1 MVQKILSYAADRSGL
16 MAAGAY
22 RVKALGLSQPS
33 LFLKTSVFP
42 GKRLQAARLCE
53 TSATTARSLTRY
65 KKIKSFGVCPTS
77 EDGAFLKNSYVC
89 GVFFPSTIHAH
100 WLLSKSRQE
109 YNFIVGSISN
119 HRDFY

>member
-1 MVQKILSYAADRSGL
+1 
-16 MAAGAY
+16 MAVGAY

-77 EDGAFLKNSYVC
+77 EDGAFLKFLRRVWGVLPFDNSCTLVAL
-89 GVFFPSTIHAH
+89 I
-100 WLLSKSRQE
+100 K
-109 YNFIVGSISN
+109 
-119 HRDFY
+119 